1 MLENATRICD
11 AKFGNIYRWD
21 GESLHLLA
29 AHNTPPAFAEFRKK
43 TPFRPSPNIPT
54 GRMVT
59 TKTLTHVAD
68 LAAEPGYAERD
79 PQFVAGIELGGIRT
93 LLSVPMLKED
103 ELVGAFT
110 LYRDEVRP
118 FSDKQ
123 IALVQNFAAQAVI
136 AIENTRLLNELRQS
150 LAQQTAT
157 SDVLGVISSSPG
169 ELEPVFQSVLEN
181 ATRICEAN
189 FGNMF
194 LVEADIFRTVAM
206 HNAPAAYL
214 NARSAAPFRPPPDS
228 GLGRLIAT
236 KKVVH
241 ITDLKAEPHYLQRQR
256 FAIEGVELG
265 GIRTLL
271 AVPMFKDD
279 ALVGAIVIY
288 RHEVRPFTEKQI
300 ALVQNFAAQAVIAIE
315 NTRLL
320 NELRESLQQQTAT
333 SEVLRVISS
342 SPGELEPVFQTMLEN
357 ATRIC
362 EANFGVLMRYD
373 EGMFCAAAMHN
384 CPAALAEYNR
394 KNGRFRPEPGSRLDL
409 VLHTKLFSHTADD
422 MAEPTPGIAARLGGA
437 RSIIIVPM
445 LKEDDLIGAII
456 IYRQEVK
463 PFTDKQIALVH
474 NFAAQA
480 VIAIEN
486 ARLLSELRESL
497 EQQTA
502 TSEVLRVISSSPGEL
517 EPVFQAMLENA
528 VRICEAKFGVMFR
541 FDADVPY
548 PVATLNLSSAVD
560 DYFRRRGRL
569 KPTPGSDLDRL
580 WNSKQVIHTLD
591 MSESQNPTRIA
602 KLAGVR
608 TQIAVPMLKDD
619 ALIGA
624 INIFRQEVRPFTDK
638 QIELL
643 TNFAA
648 QAVIAIENARLLN
661 ELQPAHR
668 RFDQVARGLAHCS
681 RSPCADREARF
692 SRPAHRRHCA
702 RDQEPAQL
710 RQQLLVALRRVD
722 RRVAGN
728 PRGHEGRQQDAQ

>member
-1 MLENATRICD
+1 
-11 AKFGNIYRWD
+11 
-21 GESLHLLA
+21 
-29 AHNTPPAFAEFRKK
+29 
-43 TPFRPSPNIPT
+43 
-54 GRMVT
+54 
-59 TKTLTHVAD
+59 
-68 LAAEPGYAERD
+68 
-79 PQFVAGIELGGIRT
+79 
-93 LLSVPMLKED
+93 
-103 ELVGAFT
+103 
-110 LYRDEVRP
+110 
-118 FSDKQ
+118 
-123 IALVQNFAAQAVI
+123 
-136 AIENTRLLNELRQS
+136 
-150 LAQQTAT
+150 
-157 SDVLGVISSSPG
+157 
-169 ELEPVFQSVLEN
+169 
-181 ATRICEAN
+181 
-189 FGNMF
+189 
-194 LVEADIFRTVAM
+194 
-206 HNAPAAYL
+206 
-214 NARSAAPFRPPPDS
+214 
-228 GLGRLIAT
+228 
-236 KKVVH
+236 
-241 ITDLKAEPHYLQRQR
+241 
-256 FAIEGVELG
+256 
-265 GIRTLL
+265 
-271 AVPMFKDD
+271 
-279 ALVGAIVIY
+279 
-288 RHEVRPFTEKQI
+288 
-300 ALVQNFAAQAVIAIE
+300 
-315 NTRLL
+315 
-320 NELRESLQQQTAT
+320 
-333 SEVLRVISS
+333 
-342 SPGELEPVFQTMLEN
+342 
-357 ATRIC
+357 
-362 EANFGVLMRYD
+362 MRYD

-548 PVATLNLSSAVD
+548 PVATLNLSPAVD

-591 MSESQNPTRIA
+591 MSELQNPTRIA

-643 TNFAA
+643 TNFSA

-661 ELQPAHR
+661 DCANRSISR
-668 RFDQVARGLAHCS
+668 RRQRMC
-681 RSPCADREARF
+681 
-692 SRPAHRRHCA
+692 CA
-702 RDQEPAQL
+702 RSAPHRASL
-710 RQQLLVALRRVD
+710 NLSFGPCWTTRCGFAKPIWVSSTASRTAPFAPSCRAARRPNMPPSCRKD
-722 RRVAGN
+722 RSILAR
-728 PRGHEGRQQDAQ
+728 